1 MSILPMAFNPNGVP
15 KHITIGLLLEELTEC
30 SNENS
35 IAKHVHQTASELAAL
50 HIDSEGRSTIKIENN
65 PPQPSTPPPPEQQL
79 QQARLA
85 KIKKD
90 EMEAALKVATTYLD
104 NKTLLEELRTSP
116 DLPNNIHGLLEI
128 AIRTHR
134 EPLNTVAECLSWINR
149 AETPNSLLARILQVI
164 QHSPINFPTEATQI
178 MLAKEAIKDKM
189 EYLSAQS
196 AFDNAYPDL
205 RAQNFSGERGW
216 YTWMKARIEIINA
229 EAARV
234 HSTAMQIN
242 HLQQAQVEELNTH
255 LDHIGQ
261 RLVDLETDINH
272 VPVGK
277 QEEDKKKKNKKK
289 KFDKE
294 KYKYYCFLHGHTT
307 NSNHTS
313 EKCTKLIVDENFR
326 FGKNQGKRVTA
337 AMKGATEPG
346 TIDGAEGCTDYFITY
361 NPNSNRK

>member
-1 MSILPMAFNPNGVP
+1 
-15 KHITIGLLLEELTEC
+15 
-30 SNENS
+30 
-35 IAKHVHQTASELAAL
+35 
-50 HIDSEGRSTIKIENN
+50 
-65 PPQPSTPPPPEQQL
+65 
-79 QQARLA
+79 
-85 KIKKD
+85 
-90 EMEAALKVATTYLD
+90 MEAALKIATTYLG
-104 NKTLLEELRTSP
+104 TEILEELKTSS

-134 EPLNTVAECLSWINR
+134 EPLNAVSECLTWISR
-149 AETPNSLLARILQVI
+149 AETPNSLLSRILHVI
-164 QHSPINFPTEATQI
+164 NKSPINFPTEATQI
-178 MLAKEAIKDKM
+178 MLAKEAIKEKM
-189 EYLSAQS
+189 EYLSAQT

-216 YTWMKARIEIINA
+216 YKWMKARIEIINA

-234 HSTAMQIN
+234 QSSATQIN

-255 LDHIGQ
+255 LDHISQ
-261 RLVDLETDINH
+261 RLEELETTQIHH
-272 VPVGK
+272 VPVEK

-294 KYKYYCFLHGHTT
+294 KYKYYCFLHGYTT

-313 EKCTKLIVDENFR
+313 AKCTKLIVDENFR

-346 TIDGAEGCTDYFITY
+346 TIDGAEGCTDYFIPY